1 MIKFRKVIVVLGCFV
16 GLIVLMTVLS
26 QFSWF
31 PKAVKVQSPEQLTS
45 AAELDKAKVS
55 PLFQSG
61 SYHLQG
67 EKGKIGLLSPG
78 GYKVN
83 TPNKYMWH
91 IWKQGEP
98 LQGKKFRVEAVSVE
112 TGEKRQVLLQDNALV
127 GEMNWPGTVPI
138 NGADAGFPALMRFDD
153 AGVWRLNAFIDERA
167 VGSITVE
174 VK

>member
-1 MIKFRKVIVVLGCFV
+1 MNKFRKVIVVLSCFI
-16 GLIVLMTVLS
+16 GLIVLIALLS

-31 PKAVKVQSPEQLTS
+31 PKAVKVQSPEQVAP

-98 LQGKKFRVEAVSVE
+98 LTGKKFRVEAVSAA

-127 GEMNWPGTVPI
+127 GEMNWPGTAPM
-138 NGADAGFPALMRFDD
+138 NGADAGFPTLMRFDD
-153 AGVWRLNAFIDERA
+153 AGVWRLDAFIDERA

>member
-1 MIKFRKVIVVLGCFV
+1 MIKLRKVIVVLSCFV
-16 GLIVLMTVLS
+16 GLIVLITVLS

-31 PKAVKVQSPEQLTS
+31 PKAVNVQSPGQVTPT
-45 AAELDKAKVS
+45 AKLDDAKVS

-98 LQGKKFRVEAVSVE
+98 LQGNKFRVEAVSVA
-112 TGEKRQVLLQDNALV
+112 TGEKRQVLLLNGALV
-127 GEMNWPGTVPI
+127 GEMNWPGTVPM
-138 NGADAGFPALMRFDD
+138 NGADAGFPTLMRFDD
-153 AGVWRLNAFIDERA
+153 AGVWRLNAFIDESA

>member
-1 MIKFRKVIVVLGCFV
+1 MNKFRKVIVVLSCFV

-31 PKAVKVQSPEQLTS
+31 PKAVNVQTPVQVTPS
-45 AAELDKAKVS
+45 AELDNAKVS

-61 SYHLQG
+61 SYQLQG

-78 GYKVN
+78 GYRVN

-91 IWKQGEP
+91 IWKQEEP
-98 LQGKKFRVEAVSVE
+98 LTGKKFRVEAVSVA
-112 TGEKRQVLLQDNALV
+112 TGEKRQVLLQNNALV
-127 GEMNWPGTVPI
+127 GEMNWPGTAPI
-138 NGADAGFPALMRFDD
+138 NEADAEFPVLMRFGDPEL
-153 AGVWRLNAFIDERA
+153 WRLDAFIDERA

>member
-1 MIKFRKVIVVLGCFV
+1 MYKFRKVIVVLSCFV
-16 GLIVLMTVLS
+16 GLIVLITVLS

-31 PKAVKVQSPEQLTS
+31 PKAVNVQSGEQVTPV
-45 AAELDKAKVS
+45 AEMDKAEVS
-55 PLFQSG
+55 PVFQSG
-61 SYHLQG
+61 SYQLQG

-83 TPNKYMWH
+83 MPNKYMWH

-98 LQGKKFRVEAVSVE
+98 LTGKKFRVEAVSVT
-112 TGEKRQVLLQDNALV
+112 TGEKKQVLLQNNALV
-127 GEMNWPGTVPI
+127 GEMNWPGKVPM
-138 NGADAGFPALMRFDD
+138 NGADAGFPAMMRFDNP
-153 AGVWRLNAFIDERA
+153 GVWRLDAFIDERA